1 MDPTV
6 IAAGSAGG
14 TAIVTMSSTRTITVP
29 AGCFTAHTHA
39 HTVQLA
45 EGKCKLEIKMNGVQQ
60 LATSLTAATGTHMP
74 PGKGNTPALAT
85 YNNNRLT
92 AFDPGQPG

>member
-1 MDPTV
+1 
-6 IAAGSAGG
+6 
-14 TAIVTMSSTRTITVP
+14 MSQCP
-29 AGCFTAHTHA
+29 ARGQSPFPPVASQHTNA

-45 EGKCKLEIKMNGVQQ
+45 EGKCKLEIKVNGVQQ

-85 YNNNRLT
+85 YAKLLT
-92 AFDPGQPG
+92 TTKKIKRA